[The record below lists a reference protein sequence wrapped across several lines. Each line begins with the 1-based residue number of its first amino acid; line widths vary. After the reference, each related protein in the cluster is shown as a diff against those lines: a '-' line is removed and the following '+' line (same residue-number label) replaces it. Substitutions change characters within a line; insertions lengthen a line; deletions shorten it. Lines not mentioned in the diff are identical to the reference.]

1 MVERPFIYRFTKDL
15 RLDDHAGLAAAAARG
30 PVLPLLVLDRKA
42 ETRLKSSPRRA
53 AFFCAAVAALDSELR
68 ERGSKLVVR
77 RGKPESTIASIAGT
91 VDAVGVAW
99 SASYDSDAMHER
111 SSTSIRTRESCV
123 GGGDRSRRSGNPAGR
138 ERSSPQHRRPR
149 LSRVRALLRYLVEP
163 SDYITR
169 ASAASAFRCFGRR
182 E

>member
-1 MVERPFIYRFTKDL
+1 MAERPFIYRFTKDL

-30 PVLPLLVLDRKA
+30 PVLPLLVIDRQA

-53 AFFCAAVAALDSELR
+53 SFFCAAVAALDSELR

-77 RGKPESTIASIAGT
+77 RGKLESAIASIAGT

-99 SASYDSDAMHER
+99 SASYDSAAMQ
-111 SSTSIRTRESCV
+111 S
-123 GGGDRSRRSGNPAGR
+123 DRQLQSELEN
-138 ERSSPQHRRPR
+138 
-149 LSRVRALLRYLVEP
+149 RALTAVIVHDAPAIPPEETAAARSATGPGYRAFAPYFDTWCGLPITSHEHPLLLRFAV
-163 SDYITR
+163 
-169 ASAASAFRCFGRR
+169 CGRR